1 MVQKAKAWDFLC
13 TRMSQG
19 TVCTPCLK
27 LSSKKELLTNPF
39 STVHQGGSGLGANST
54 FLETVWESDQAPS
67 KAVGMWIGSE
77 AQSDPH
83 NGLVVIGGYDSSR
96 KDGEFTEFE
105 YENLCPACVHVE
117 SMTFDWDGDSTPL
130 MDEDAGDMKVLLNPY
145 WHDLLVG
152 PSMFNRFMDITNGTY
167 TLGLGI
173 HWRTE
178 ETPLG
183 NITITLRGGYKTV
196 IPPEVFFRFA
206 RGYREDGSFEILG
219 DELLVA
225 SMSNFSDET
234 LMPHWGIPFMTM
246 NYLLIDHQ
254 NEEFK
259 MAPARQGNIEQ
270 DPVIEPVCFSG
281 SGSGSSSNAGP
292 IAGGVIG
299 GLAGLALLA
308 FAVWWFWW
316 RKRKGA
322 RSTAMELPEE
332 ETPAPN
338 HADSKDEKPQELS
351 SATEKFELAPSS
363 TFASEMASPEQ
374 MRFSPDDKS
383 NVQELASPEQMN
395 GAIYGQLAKQ
405 GTVDSAIT
413 GVPLVDSANAKEMPA
428 EPVEMAADIEKPNR

>member
-1 MVQKAKAWDFLC
+1 ML
-13 TRMSQG
+13 TR
-19 TVCTPCLK
+19 PC
-27 LSSKKELLTNPF
+27 
-39 STVHQGGSGLGANST
+39 STVHQGGLGLGANST
-54 FLETVWESDQAPS
+54 FLETAWESDQAPS

-77 AQSDPH
+77 SQSDPH

-96 KDGEFTEFE
+96 IEGDFTEFE

-117 SMTFDWDGDSTPL
+117 SMTFDWEGDSTSL

-152 PSMFNRFMDITNGTY
+152 PSMFKRFMDVTNGTY

-259 MAPARQGNIEQ
+259 MAAARQGDIEQ
-270 DPVIEPVCFSG
+270 DPIIEPVCFSD
-281 SGSGSSSNAGP
+281 SASGSSSNAGA
-292 IAGGVIG
+292 IAGGLIG
-299 GLAGLALLA
+299 GLAGLVLLV
-308 FAVWWFWW
+308 FAIWWFWW
-316 RKRKGA
+316 RQRKGF
-322 RSTAMELPEE
+322 RPTATEIPEGQALA
-332 ETPAPN
+332 PAPAN
-338 HADSKDEKPQELS
+338 SKDEKPQELS
-351 SATEKFELAPSS
+351 SATEKYELAPSS
-363 TFASEMASPEQ
+363 TFASEMATPDQ
-374 MRFSPDDKS
+374 MRFSPGYKS
-383 NVQELASPEQMN
+383 TMQELASLEQMN
-395 GAIYGQLAKQ
+395 GAIYGQLAKR
-405 GTVDSAIT
+405 GTVDSAMT
-413 GVPLVDSANAKEMPA
+413 GVSSIDSANAKEMPA
-428 EPVEMAADIEKPNR
+428 ESSLPLSASKIQEEPVEMAADTEKSNRQ